1 MGDKSKVR
9 GPKSKVRG
17 PKYVASELVFDD
29 RGLKRN
35 DGRHLAWE
43 VLKRVEERGSY
54 ASLLLDT
61 RLRRSSLSPAEKRLA
76 TELVYGVLRH
86 RGRID
91 WILEKVS
98 RRSIG
103 TMEAGLR
110 NLLRLGAYQLSF
122 LDRIPP
128 YAAVDEAVKL
138 ALSFMGKGCG
148 SFVNAVLRE
157 VSRQRD
163 TIPYPDLDTDPVRYI
178 ATFHS
183 HPSWLV
189 ERWLHRLGERET
201 MSLAMANNRIPP
213 VSIQVNPL
221 KGSPEE
227 LRSLLRG
234 KVEAIEESPM
244 VPNAFRLLGVPPLW
258 DMEAFLQGRFA
269 VMDEAAALVVHVLD
283 PRPGETIIDACA
295 GGGGKAAL
303 AAMLTQDNSHI
314 LALDLS
320 RRALRRLEE
329 NISRLGIRGVRGI
342 LLDARDAGKRLSEKA
357 DRVLVDVPCT
367 GLGTLRRHPEIKWR
381 LKPDSLKVLSN
392 LQLELLEGVLPC
404 LKPGGILVYS
414 TCSTEPEENE
424 GVISQFIQAHP
435 EIEVEDPSPFLPLS
449 REDLIGPSKF
459 LQTWPHRH
467 AVDGFFVARL
477 RSRETKSDPKGHGGL

>member
-1 MGDKSKVR
+1 M
-9 GPKSKVRG
+9 
-17 PKYVASELVFDD
+17 
-29 RGLKRN
+29 
-35 DGRHLAWE
+35 
-43 VLKRVEERGSY
+43 EERSSY

-61 RLRRSSLSPAEKRLA
+61 RLRRSSLSPVEKGLA

-86 RGRID
+86 RERVD

-98 RRSIG
+98 RRFIG
-103 TMEAGLR
+103 VMETGLR
-110 NLLRLGAYQLSF
+110 NLLRLGAYQISF

-138 ALSFMGKGCG
+138 ALRFMGKGCA

-157 VSRQRD
+157 VSRQKG
-163 TIPYPDLDTDPVRYI
+163 TIPYPDPHTDLVRYI

-183 HPSWLV
+183 HPSWLI
-189 ERWLHRLGERET
+189 ERWIHRLGERET
-201 MSLAMANNRIPP
+201 ISLAMANNKIPP

-221 KGSPEE
+221 KGSPGE
-227 LRSLLRG
+227 LRSLLKG
-234 KVEAIEESPM
+234 KVEVIEESPL
-244 VPNAFRLLGVPPLW
+244 VPNAFRLFGVPPLW
-258 DMEAFLQGRFA
+258 DMDAFLQGRFS

-295 GGGGKAAL
+295 GAGGKAAL
-303 AAMLTQDNSHI
+303 AAMLTQDNIHI
-314 LALDLS
+314 LAMDLS

-329 NISRLGIRGVRGI
+329 NLSRLGIRGVEGI

-357 DRVLVDVPCT
+357 DRVLVDAPCT

-381 LKPDSLKVLSN
+381 LKPDSIKVLSN

-404 LKPGGILVYS
+404 LKPGGVLVYS

-435 EIEVEDPSPFLPLS
+435 EIEVEDPSPFIPFP
-449 REDLIGPSKF
+449 RKDLVGPSRF

-467 AVDGFFVARL
+467 GVDGFFAARL
-477 RSRETKSDPKGHGGL
+477 RSRETKSDQKGHGGL